1 MQRTTLPPRRRL
13 LLAAASLTAAPALAL
28 LAACGGGSSGSAT
41 TTTPGAGASSSQ
53 ASSQASAQAATYPVT
68 VTGDNGQVTIPAQ
81 PKKIVSL
88 SPADTEILYAIG
100 AGSQVVA
107 VDDQSNYP
115 QGVPTTKLSGYKPNA
130 EAIAGYAPDLVVLSG
145 DDNGVVSALTKLKI
159 PALVLGA
166 PKTIDAGYAEYATL
180 GRATGHEA
188 EAAKTAQQV
197 KDRIAA
203 AVASVPKSDKPLKVY
218 HELDKTF
225 FSATSNT
232 FIGSVYKLF
241 GLQNIADTAKGAD
254 SGYPQLSAE
263 YVVKAAPD
271 LVVLADTKCCQQT
284 EATLAKRPAFNTLPA
299 VKDDKVIEAND
310 DVVSRWGPRVADFAE
325 LVAKE
330 LGGK

>member
-28 LAACGGGSSGSAT
+28 LAACGGGSSGST
-41 TTTPGAGASSSQ
+41 TTTSASASSGQ
-53 ASSQASAQAATYPVT
+53 AANQTTSQAATYPVT
-68 VTGDNGQVTIPAQ
+68 VTGDKGPVTIPAQ

-100 AGSQVVA
+100 AGPQVVA

-145 DDNGVVSALTKLKI
+145 DDNGVVTALTKLKI
-159 PALVLGA
+159 PALVLSA
-166 PKTIDAGYAEYATL
+166 PKTLDASYTEYATL
-180 GRATGHEA
+180 GKATGHET
-188 EAAKTAQQV
+188 EAAKAAQQV

-203 AVASVPKSDKPLKVY
+203 AVASVPKADKPLKVY
-218 HELDKTF
+218 HELDQTF

-241 GLQNIADTAKGAD
+241 GLQNIADQAKGAE

-284 EATLAKRPAFNTLPA
+284 EATLAKRPAFESLPA
-299 VKDDKVIEAND
+299 VKTDKVIEAND
-310 DVVSRWGPRVADFAE
+310 DIVSRWGPRVADFAE

>member
-1 MQRTTLPPRRRL
+1 MRRRSPVL
-13 LLAAASLTAAPALAL
+13 LVTAATLTSLVGLLAGCGNGSTTPTPSSAASAAASFPATA
-28 LAACGGGSSGSAT
+28 GG
-41 TTTPGAGASSSQ
+41 
-53 ASSQASAQAATYPVT
+53 VT
-68 VTGDNGQVTIPAQ
+68 LDKRPTH
-81 PKKIVSL
+81 IVSL
-88 SPADTEILYAIG
+88 TPTGTEMLFAIG
-100 AGSQVVA
+100 AGPQVTA

-115 QGVPTTKLSGYKPNA
+115 ANAPKTDLSGYKPNA

-166 PKTIDAGYAEYATL
+166 PKTLDASYAEYATL
-180 GRATGHEA
+180 GKATGHEA

-203 AVASVPKSDKPLKVY
+203 AVASVPKSTKPLKVY
-218 HELDKTF
+218 HELDQTF
-225 FSATSNT
+225 FSATSST

-254 SGYPQLSAE
+254 NGYPQLSAE

-325 LVAKE
+325 VVAKE